1 MYGSESVRAI
11 GLPIYGVL
19 ESMRVMVV
27 RGCKWLI
34 RSFAACL
41 VFLLL
46 LENGASEID
55 GS

>member
-11 GLPIYGVL
+11 GLPIHGVL
-19 ESMRVMVV
+19 EAVC
-27 RGCKWLI
+27 GCKWLI

-46 LENGASEID
+46 LRNGASEVD

>member
-19 ESMRVMVV
+19 EYMRVMAVC
-27 RGCKWLI
+27 GCKWFI

-46 LENGASEID
+46 RNGASEVD
-55 GS
+55 RA